1 MDKILSKLY
10 LRMEFFGGKNMKI
23 KKEFML
29 RNICGEH
36 ALVPVGE
43 TSKSFKGIIKVND
56 IGSFIWNNLEDS
68 KDEGEIVSKIVE
80 NYGLDDLEAKK
91 DVRDFIEYLKNVDI
105 I

>member
-1 MDKILSKLY
+1 
-10 LRMEFFGGKNMKI
+10 MKI

-29 RNICGEH
+29 RNICGEE

-43 TSKSFKGIIKVND
+43 TAKSFKGIIKVND
-56 IGSFIWNNLEDS
+56 IGSFIWNNLENS
-68 KDEGEIVSKIVE
+68 KNECEIVSEVVE
-80 NYGLDDLEAKK
+80 NYGLDAIEAKK

>member
-1 MDKILSKLY
+1 
-10 LRMEFFGGKNMKI
+10 MKI

-29 RNICGEH
+29 RNICGEE

-43 TSKSFKGIIKVND
+43 TAKSFKGIIKVNN
-56 IGSFIWNNLEDS
+56 IGSFIWNNLENS
-68 KDEGEIVSKIVE
+68 KNECEIVSEVVE
-80 NYGLDDLEAKK
+80 NYGLDAIEAKK

>member
-1 MDKILSKLY
+1 
-10 LRMEFFGGKNMKI
+10 MKI

-29 RNICGEH
+29 RNICGEE

-43 TSKSFKGIIKVND
+43 TAKSFKGIIKVNN
-56 IGSFIWNNLEDS
+56 IGSFIWNNLANS
-68 KDEGEIVSKIVE
+68 KDEYEIVSEVVE
-80 NYGLDDLEAKK
+80 NYGLDAIEAKK

>member
-1 MDKILSKLY
+1 
-10 LRMEFFGGKNMKI
+10 MKI

-29 RNICGEH
+29 RNICGEE

-43 TSKSFKGIIKVND
+43 TAKSFKGIIKVNN
-56 IGSFIWNNLEDS
+56 IGSFIWNNLANS
-68 KDEGEIVSKIVE
+68 KSECEIVSEVVE
-80 NYGLDDLEAKK
+80 NYGLDAVEAKK

>member
-1 MDKILSKLY
+1 
-10 LRMEFFGGKNMKI
+10 MKI

-29 RNICGEH
+29 RNICGEE

-43 TSKSFKGIIKVND
+43 TAKSFKGIIKVND
-56 IGSFIWNNLEDS
+56 IGSFIWNNLANS
-68 KDEGEIVSKIVE
+68 KNEHEIVSEVVE
-80 NYGLDDLEAKK
+80 NYGLDAIEAKK

>member
-1 MDKILSKLY
+1 
-10 LRMEFFGGKNMKI
+10 MKI

-29 RNICGEH
+29 RNICGEE

-43 TSKSFKGIIKVND
+43 TAKSFKGIIKVNN
-56 IGSFIWNNLEDS
+56 IGSFIWNNLANS
-68 KDEGEIVSKIVE
+68 KNECEIVSEVVE
-80 NYGLDDLEAKK
+80 NYGLDAIEAKK